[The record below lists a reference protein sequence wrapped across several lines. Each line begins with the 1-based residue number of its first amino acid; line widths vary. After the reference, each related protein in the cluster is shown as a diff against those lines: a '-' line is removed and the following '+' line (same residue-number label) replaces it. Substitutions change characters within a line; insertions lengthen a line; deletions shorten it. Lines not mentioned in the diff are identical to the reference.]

1 MTRACLLA
9 LLLVAC
15 DRPAPPRASKAS
27 LVDDRVEVT
36 LCDGSA
42 YVVEGDVVFFPN
54 ADRVPSY
61 NTYEGDAAA
70 ARAAARRLRWEHK
83 KAMEFSCE

>member
-1 MTRACLLA
+1 MRPVVAA
-9 LLLVAC
+9 LLLLAC
-15 DRPAPPRASKAS
+15 DRPAAPRPAKAL

-70 ARAAARRLRWEHK
+70 ARAAARRLRWKHK